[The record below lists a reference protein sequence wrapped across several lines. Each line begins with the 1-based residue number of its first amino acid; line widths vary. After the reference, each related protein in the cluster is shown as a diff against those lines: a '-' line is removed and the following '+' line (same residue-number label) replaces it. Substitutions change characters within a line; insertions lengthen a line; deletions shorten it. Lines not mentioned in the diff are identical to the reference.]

1 MILEPEQRREL
12 LLIQLL
18 DADTDI
24 VIKYEVQKNLLLVV
38 EASAD
43 DDLGAG
49 QRSMM

>member
-18 DADTDI
+18 DADTGL
-24 VIKYEVQKNLLLVV
+24 VRKHEVQKSLLLVV

-49 QRSMM
+49 QRWM